1 VSFRLSLLEALKETE
16 ELISEGYEIEAKG
29 RALASDRE
37 AYVDPNIDGEWA
49 EDVAKWHSYAA
60 DFCRKFE
67 TIFFTE
73 DEYEVIDALVAISR
87 WTAQDF
93 IEVCKDAVEKGAKRK
108 DRMVAFN
115 TYYADAVAE
124 DVVYYDER
132 QAELT
137 GRSGI
142 WLYGRLMTIDEYTF
156 SAFLNDYTSC
166 FHQFLNWFDKKVT
179 QLKEVAN
186 RVFATPDATPLSVR
200 IATMWREAVEVY
212 SSWGLYD
219 KGDYDALYAFCRLSE
234 IEFRVGSAPGHATHV
249 HVGSILA
256 NATYYDTDESVHD
269 VFMRLCRHYVC
280 RVQNHKESELTSVS
294 ILRVRTAEFFQGIL
308 PFVTSMDFRLK
319 SPVRFWDREFS
330 SELKLLED
338 LPPSVR
344 EFRLCLKAY
353 ERFLKERR

>member
-1 VSFRLSLLEALKETE
+1 LSLLEALKETE
-16 ELISEGYEIEAKG
+16 ELISEGYEIETKG

-49 EDVAKWHSYAA
+49 NDVSKWHFRVA
-60 DFCRKFE
+60 DFSRRFE
-67 TIFFTE
+67 NVFFTE
-73 DEYEVIDALVAISR
+73 DEYGVIDILGMISR

-93 IEVCKDAVEKGAKRK
+93 IEVCKSASEKGARRK

-115 TYYADAVAE
+115 PLLTDEVVR
-124 DVVYYDER
+124 DVEHYDKR
-132 QAELT
+132 QIELT

-142 WLYGRLMTIDEYTF
+142 WLYGRVMTIDEYTF

-179 QLKEVAN
+179 QLKEVVN
-186 RVFATPDATPLSVR
+186 RVFATPEATPLVVR

-256 NATYYDTDESVHD
+256 KAAYYDTDESVHD
-269 VFMRLCRHYVC
+269 VFMRLCKHYVC

-294 ILRVRTAEFFQGIL
+294 ILRVRTPEFFQGIL

-319 SPVRFWDREFS
+319 SPVRFWGREFS

-338 LPPSVR
+338 FPPSVR

-353 ERFLKERR
+353 ERFIKERG